1 MGGRAMDFAAIF
13 AEERIKNAI
22 KDGEFDNL
30 PGKGKPL
37 QLEDMSQV
45 PAELRTGYKILKNAG
60 VLPEEVQLKKDMVT
74 IQDLIDACDDESEK
88 QEMKKRLN
96 EKMLR
101 FTSIMEKRSFSR
113 SSTFSS
119 YKNKMYNRLT

>member
-1 MGGRAMDFAAIF
+1 MDYAAIF

-22 KDGEFDNL
+22 KDGEFDDL

-60 VLPEEVQLKKDMVT
+60 LLPEEVQLKKDMVT
-74 IQDLIDACDDESEK
+74 IQDLIDACDDEKEK
-88 QEMKKRLN
+88 QQLEKRLN

-113 SSTFSS
+113 SRAFSA
-119 YKNKMYNRLT
+119 YKDKIYNRLT